1 MPSSLPVIP
10 QNITVHLGR
19 PDANVANVTV
29 PFPDYIKNVASSEI
43 YPTWPESALRANI
56 YAQISFALNRVYT
69 EWYPS
74 RGYSFDITNSTQY
87 DQAYTPGRD
96 VFENI
101 SQIVDDI
108 FNNYVKRYGT
118 VEPYFTQ
125 FCNGTT
131 VTCDGLSQWGTVE
144 LANQGMTP
152 YEILQY
158 YYGDDIE
165 IVRNAPIQN
174 IQESY
179 PGIPL
184 RLGSVGND
192 VQAIQIRLNRISQ
205 NYPLIPKINPVNG
218 VFDENTENA
227 VRQFQQIF
235 NLAQDGIVGKS
246 TWYKLQ
252 FIYVNVKRLAELE
265 SEGISLQEISK
276 QFETSLQEGMSGESV
291 RVLQYYL
298 AVLNLSNPEI
308 PPVEVDGIF
317 GPTTKNAV
325 IAFQRINGLT
335 QDGIVGRNTW
345 NLLYNDYLGYVRSL
359 PNTDPRIA
367 PYIFPGD
374 TLTLGSRGPYVEY
387 LQTYLTYI
395 SQFYPIPPVPVTGY
409 FGTQTQASVRA
420 FQQEFGLNPTG
431 NVGPTTWNRI
441 ASLYSDLLSAETAQV
456 GQYPGYTL
464 QEGS

>member
-1 MPSSLPVIP
+1 M
-10 QNITVHLGR
+10 
-19 PDANVANVTV
+19 
-29 PFPDYIKNVASSEI
+29 
-43 YPTWPESALRANI
+43 
-56 YAQISFALNRVYT
+56 
-69 EWYPS
+69 
-74 RGYSFDITNSTQY
+74 
-87 DQAYTPGRD
+87 
-96 VFENI
+96 
-101 SQIVDDI
+101 
-108 FNNYVKRYGT
+108 
-118 VEPYFTQ
+118 EPYFTQ

-246 TWYKLQ
+246 TWYKIQ

-456 GQYPGYTL
+456 GQYPGYPL